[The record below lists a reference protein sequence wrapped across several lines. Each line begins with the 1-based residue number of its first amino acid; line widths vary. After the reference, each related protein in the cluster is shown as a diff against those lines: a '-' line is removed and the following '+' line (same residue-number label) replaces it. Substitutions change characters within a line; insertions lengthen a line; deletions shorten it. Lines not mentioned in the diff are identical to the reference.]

1 MHFSVSQR
9 VDLDRNPDSGIARH
23 WPYGRSDA
31 LVIVVVGRDGIVYF
45 VTAASLKE
53 TSTRRASSAAWRSY
67 SSLKMKKILNHWPEK
82 TVSLV
87 LALILWAVIK
97 KNIETTTSRSRFQFE
112 LYGNPAKK

>member
-1 MHFSVSQR
+1 
-9 VDLDRNPDSGIARH
+9 
-23 WPYGRSDA
+23 
-31 LVIVVVGRDGIVYF
+31 
-45 VTAASLKE
+45 
-53 TSTRRASSAAWRSY
+53 
-67 SSLKMKKILNHWPEK
+67 MKKILNHWPEK